1 MRKPVIAGNWK
12 LYKTKNEALA
22 LVEEL
27 APLVAGV
34 TNVEIVVAPVFTVLP
49 TLPAAVAGTEIALAG
64 QDCFWE
70 EEGAFTGEVSP
81 RMLLDAGASYVI
93 IGHSERREYFG
104 ETDQTV
110 NKKIKAALKGALV
123 PIFCI
128 GETLA
133 AREAGE
139 TFSVLER
146 QLKGGLEGLTATQF
160 APVIVAYEPV
170 WAIGTG
176 RTATDEQA
184 QEAHAHIRGV
194 IAELLGKTA
203 ADKVRVLY
211 GGSVKPENIKGL
223 MSCPDIDGALVGGA
237 SLKGAS
243 FASIVRYGEL

>member
-12 LYKTKNEALA
+12 LFKTKNEALA
-22 LVEEL
+22 LIEEL
-27 APLVAGV
+27 APLIAGV
-34 TNVEIVVAPVFTVLP
+34 TNVEVVVAPVFTVLP
-49 TLPAAVAGTEIALAG
+49 TLLAAVSGTAINLAG
-64 QDCFWE
+64 QDVFWE
-70 EEGAFTGEVSP
+70 EEGAFTGEVSS
-81 RMLLDAGASYVI
+81 RMLLDAGASHVI

-104 ETDQTV
+104 ETDATV
-110 NKKIKAALKGALV
+110 NKKIKAALQGALV

-128 GETLA
+128 GETLG

-146 QLKGGLEGLTATQF
+146 QVKQGLEGIDAGQL

-176 RTATDEQA
+176 KTASDAQA
-184 QEAHAHIRGV
+184 QEAHAFIRSV
-194 IAELLGKTA
+194 LAELYCKET
-203 ADKVRVLY
+203 ADKVRILY
-211 GGSVKPENIKGL
+211 GGSVKPENVKGL

-243 FASIVRYGEL
+243 FASIVRFQE

>member
-12 LYKTKNEALA
+12 LYKTKQEALS
-22 LVEEL
+22 LIEEL
-27 APLVAGV
+27 APLIKGV
-34 TNVEIVVAPVFTVLP
+34 TAVEVVVAPVFTVLP
-49 TLPAAVAGTEIALAG
+49 TLVGAVAGTPIALAA
-64 QDCFWE
+64 QDVFWE

-81 RMLLDAGASYVI
+81 RMLLDAGASHAI

-104 ETDQTV
+104 ETDTTV
-110 NKKIKAALKGALV
+110 NKKIRAALKGALV

-139 TFSVLER
+139 TFAVLER
-146 QLKGGLEGLTATQF
+146 QLRGGLEGISAAQF
-160 APVIVAYEPV
+160 APVIIAYEPV

-176 RTATDEQA
+176 KTATDAQA
-184 QEAHAHIRGV
+184 QEAHAFIRGV
-194 IAELLGKTA
+194 VASIYGKDS
-203 ADKVRVLY
+203 ADKVRILY

-223 MSCPDIDGALVGGA
+223 MSCADIDGALVGGA

-243 FASIVRYGEL
+243 FADIVRYGE

>member
-12 LYKTKNEALA
+12 LYKTKQEALT
-22 LVEEL
+22 LIGEL
-27 APLVAGV
+27 ASLVAGV
-34 TNVEIVVAPVFTVLP
+34 SDVEIVVAPVFTVLP
-49 TLPAAVAGTEIALAG
+49 TLIGAISGTPINLAA
-64 QDCFWE
+64 QDVFWE

-81 RMLLDAGASYVI
+81 KMLLDAGASHVI

-128 GETLA
+128 GETLK

-139 TFSVLER
+139 TFAVLER
-146 QLKGGLEGLTATQF
+146 QLKGGLDAITAAQF

-176 RTATDEQA
+176 KTASDAQA
-184 QEAHAHIRGV
+184 QEAHAFIRGV
-194 IAELLGKTA
+194 IAELYGKEIA
-203 ADKVRVLY
+203 NKVRILY
-211 GGSVKPENIKGL
+211 GGSVKPENAKGL
-223 MSCPDIDGALVGGA
+223 MTCADIDGALVGGA
-237 SLKGAS
+237 SLKAAS
-243 FASIVRYGEL
+243 FAAIVRFGE

>member
-12 LYKTKNEALA
+12 LYKTKEEALA
-22 LVEEL
+22 LIAEL

-34 TNVEIVVAPVFTVLP
+34 SGVEIVVAPVFTVLP
-49 TLPAAVAGTEIALAG
+49 TLPAALSGTGIALAG
-64 QDCFWE
+64 QDVFWE

-81 RMLLDAGASYVI
+81 RMLLDAGASHVI

-104 ETDQTV
+104 ETDATV
-110 NKKIKAALKGALV
+110 NKKIKAALLGALV

-146 QLKGGLEGLTATQF
+146 QLTMGLAGIDAAQL

-176 RTATDEQA
+176 KTASDQQA
-184 QEAHAHIRGV
+184 QEAHAFIRGV
-194 IAELLGKTA
+194 VAKLYEQA
-203 ADKVRVLY
+203 VADKVRVLY
-211 GGSVKPENIKGL
+211 GGSVKPENVKGL

-243 FASIVRYGEL
+243 FAAIVRFQE

>member
-12 LYKTKNEALA
+12 LYKTKNEALG
-22 LVEEL
+22 LIEEL

-34 TNVEIVVAPVFTVLP
+34 TNVEIVIAPVFTVLP
-49 TLPAAVAGTEIALAG
+49 SLLGAVSGTPIGLAG
-64 QDCFWE
+64 QDVFWE

-81 RMLLDAGASYVI
+81 HMLLDAGASHVI

-110 NKKIKAALKGALV
+110 NKKIKASLKGALV

-139 TFSVLER
+139 TFKVLER
-146 QLKGGLEGLTATQF
+146 QIKGGLEGITTTQF

-170 WAIGTG
+170 WAIG
-176 RTATDEQA
+176 
-184 QEAHAHIRGV
+184 
-194 IAELLGKTA
+194 
-203 ADKVRVLY
+203 
-211 GGSVKPENIKGL
+211 
-223 MSCPDIDGALVGGA
+223 
-237 SLKGAS
+237 
-243 FASIVRYGEL
+243 

>member
-22 LVEEL
+22 LIEEL

-34 TNVEIVVAPVFTVLP
+34 TNVEIIVAPVFTVLP
-49 TLPAAVAGTEIALAG
+49 TLIRAVSGTEIGLAG
-64 QDCFWE
+64 QDVFWE

-81 RMLLDAGASYVI
+81 HMLMDAGASHVI
-93 IGHSERREYFG
+93 IGHSERRQYFA

-133 AREAGE
+133 SREAGE
-139 TFSVLER
+139 TFKVLEQ

-160 APVIVAYEPV
+160 APVIIAYEPV

-176 RTATDEQA
+176 KTASDEQA
-184 QEAHAHIRGV
+184 QEAHAFIRGV
-194 IAELLGKTA
+194 VTEMMGKEVS
-203 ADKVRVLY
+203 DKVRILY
-211 GGSVKPENIKGL
+211 GGSVKPENVKGL

-237 SLKGAS
+237 SLKAQS
-243 FASIVRYGEL
+243 FASLVRFGE